1 MKNKEMTPEKIV
13 EYLKD
18 TGAPSFLLDVERLR
32 TNYPPLTEDE
42 KSEYMKHSIKNFR
55 KIIAGEYLL
64 SCFYRFGHG
73 VNSTFA
79 FRHKDVVMDL
89 SERVIEQILINE
101 IEQVI
106 LDESEDGVFA
116 LWRLYTGNELK
127 EKEEGST
134 WMRDFIDS
142 VLIDV
147 AHRLTA
153 ASANQTIH

>member
-1 MKNKEMTPEKIV
+1 MKNKEMNIEEMISF
-13 EYLKD
+13 LKD
-18 TGAPSFLLDVERLR
+18 KNVPEFLLNKNEIEAN
-32 TNYPPLTEDE
+32 TPMTQEELTEFT
-42 KSEYMKHSIKNFR
+42 EYMVGNKRNIVANR
-55 KIIAGEYLL
+55 YLT
-64 SCFYRFGHG
+64 SCMERFGPG
-73 VNSTFA
+73 VNETFA
-79 FRHKDVVMDL
+79 FRHKDIVMDL
-89 SERVIEQILINE
+89 SERVIERILIQE

>member
-1 MKNKEMTPEKIV
+1 MKNKEMNIDEMI
-13 EYLKD
+13 EFLKD
-18 TGAPSFLLDVERLR
+18 KNVPEFLLNKNEIEANMPM
-32 TNYPPLTEDE
+32 TQEEITEFA
-42 KSEYMKHSIKNFR
+42 EYIVGNKRN
-55 KIIAGEYLL
+55 IIANRYLT
-64 SCFYRFGHG
+64 SCMERFAPG
-73 VNSTFA
+73 VNETFA
-79 FRHKDVVMDL
+79 FRHKDIVMDL
-89 SERVIEQILINE
+89 SERVIERILINE

-106 LDESEDGVFA
+106 LNESEDGVFA

>member
-1 MKNKEMTPEKIV
+1 MKNKEMNIDEMI
-13 EYLKD
+13 EFLKD
-18 TGAPSFLLDVERLR
+18 KNVPEFLLNKNEIEANMPMTQEEITEFAEYIVGNKRNIVANR
-32 TNYPPLTEDE
+32 YLT
-42 KSEYMKHSIKNFR
+42 
-55 KIIAGEYLL
+55 
-64 SCFYRFGHG
+64 SCMERFGPG
-73 VNSTFA
+73 INETFA
-79 FRHKDVVMDL
+79 FRHKDIVMDL
-89 SERVIEQILINE
+89 SERVIERILINE